1 MTRED
6 IIKLAREAG
15 LVYWTHNRWFM
26 DAGELGEEIERFAAL
41 IAASEREAKD
51 ELLGA
56 LQDLLMDTQHS
67 EHECDDKNCPVSHA
81 RRVALK
87 YDTRGQA

>member
-1 MTRED
+1 MNRD
-6 IIKLAREAG
+6 DVIRLAREVGWIDYDLAEG
-15 LVYWTHNRWFM
+15 REMRLVMFAEH
-26 DAGELGEEIERFAAL
+26 FAAL
-41 IAASEREAKD
+41 VAAAEREAKD

-67 EHECDDKNCPVSHA
+67 EHECGDKNCPVSHA

-87 YDTRGQA
+87 YDTRGQP